1 MSYLEKITACST
13 IFYGT
18 QLAAAKDR
26 RCLKGVGKMAVNVKI
41 QTALQRLTQ
50 GKGEV
55 EGSPGRVIELIR
67 DLERRFPGI
76 GERILEE
83 EKIRKFVNIAVLPP
97 IASASV
103 RTVVR
108 AKAGCLRIVRS
119 A

>member
-1 MSYLEKITACST
+1 MFYH
-13 IFYGT
+13 FYGT
-18 QLAAAKDR
+18 QLAIAKDR

-41 QTALQRLTQ
+41 PTALQRLTQ

-83 EKIRKFVNIAVLPP
+83 EKIRKFVNIYVNEEDIRTIGAEAAMVKDGDEVSIIPA
-97 IASASV
+97 IAGGV
-103 RTVVR
+103 
-108 AKAGCLRIVRS
+108 
-119 A
+119 